1 MSENELFL
9 KKKIVANNMDDFE
22 INSVDDEKT
31 NYSQNHI
38 SLKSPNF
45 IRTKARHFD
54 NLMSWLVRLGSIK

>member
-31 NYSQNHI
+31 NYSQNNI
-38 SLKSPNF
+38 SLKSEK
-45 IRTKARHFD
+45 IC
-54 NLMSWLVRLGSIK
+54 